1 LKQIYLSAKALLDND
16 KVSEC
21 YTLLGDSY
29 PFLRKITIDDL
40 NEYDIKLSD
49 YFIAFLHY
57 EDYLKYR
64 SSKPL
69 TEYYSILF
77 YSGLN
82 PAEKFQGL
90 LEFALSFIYANAFQ
104 FLTEN
109 EKTSDIEYQLFEVIK
124 KSSADILP
132 KVTPA
137 LITKDKASLE
147 SLIDEISRI
156 IFEMLRIASI
166 ETSSLIQ
173 HFTQT
178 FSLDFSTF
186 SNDTDQINK
195 DDWFKELLLNSMERF
210 NDKVNLASGNKT
222 TNKNSSK

>member
-1 LKQIYLSAKALLDND
+1 MDND

>member
-1 LKQIYLSAKALLDND
+1 MKHLYLSAKALLDNG

-21 YTLLGDSY
+21 FTLLEDEY
-29 PFLRKITIDDL
+29 PFLNKITLRDL
-40 NEYDIKLSD
+40 DEYGIKIAD
-49 YFIAFLHY
+49 YLILFLHY
-57 EDYLKYR
+57 ETYLNYR
-64 SSKPL
+64 KQKPL
-69 TEYYSILF
+69 TEYFSIFF

-82 PAEKFQGL
+82 PTEKFQSL
-90 LEFALSFIYANAFQ
+90 LEFALSFVYANAFE
-104 FLTEN
+104 FLIKN
-109 EKTSDIEYQLFEVIK
+109 EKAADIEYELFEIVK

-173 HFTQT
+173 HFTKT
-178 FSLDFSTF
+178 FSLNFSAF
-186 SNDTDQINK
+186 NNDTDNINK

-210 NDKVNLASGNKT
+210 NEKMNLTSKNKEE
-222 TNKNSSK
+222 NKQ